1 MFVSHYYLGT
11 YETAVGATLPRG
23 SFQMNPYALQPGAP
37 RRLVARLLDAPRLAQ
52 IVQRLDPKL
61 LHQLVRRCGL
71 EDCGEILALATTEQL
86 TRVFD
91 DDLWKSARAGDE
103 EEFDADRF
111 ALWLEVLAELGPEVA
126 ARKLVEMD
134 FDFVTAA
141 VSRLVLVLDEELAIL
156 QGAAAELGSEYED
169 LDVDALLEGALG
181 RGSSHE
187 LGGYTIVAR
196 RAESWDALVSVL
208 ASLDHVHHHFFARLM
223 RRCARLSTE
232 YIVDNGGLYDVL
244 SSDEQVVADIAAARE
259 DRREAAGYVTPSQ
272 ATAFLKLARAP
283 RAGAAPVVDPLTASY
298 FRELAA
304 RSNARRESRR
314 LGDSAPQTDTLEQ
327 EILEFLSSVEDLAEP
342 RGRLPPLLSSGAK
355 GERLSHVRRHLLRL
369 QEHDA
374 AAYTRCT
381 EELAH
386 LANVLVSGC
395 SFRCHRFRPVEA
407 ADAALAVCNLG
418 LESGADGQSLV
429 GCFHDGWRV
438 LHEEVSLL
446 TARRL
451 AEVLAALRCA
461 DRVVERQARDTARQL
476 LRDANAG
483 EPWRSRDEIEV
494 VAMLDQPSWV
504 VLVNLID
511 ECPVVPR
518 DVEGRRSRLRVSA
531 EFDFISENRQ
541 IVWVREFIGRLPEAL
556 RD

>member
-1 MFVSHYYLGT
+1 M
-11 YETAVGATLPRG
+11 
-23 SFQMNPYALQPGAP
+23 
-37 RRLVARLLDAPRLAQ
+37 
-52 IVQRLDPKL
+52 
-61 LHQLVRRCGL
+61 
-71 EDCGEILALATTEQL
+71 
-86 TRVFD
+86 
-91 DDLWKSARAGDE
+91 
-103 EEFDADRF
+103 
-111 ALWLEVLAELGPEVA
+111 LAELGPEVA
-126 ARKLVEMD
+126 ARKLVDMD

-156 QGAAAELGSEYED
+156 QSAAAELGSEYED

-244 SSDEQVVADIAAARE
+244 SSDEQVVADISAARE
-259 DRREAAGYVTPSQ
+259 DRREAAGYVTPPQ

-283 RAGAAPVVDPLTASY
+283 RAGAALVVDPLTASY
-298 FRELAA
+298 SRELAA
-304 RSNARRESRR
+304 RSKARRESSGP
-314 LGDSAPQTDTLEQ
+314 GDSAPPTDALEQ
-327 EILEFLSSVEDLAEP
+327 EIREFLSSVEDPAEP
-342 RGRLPPLLSSGAK
+342 RGLLPPLLSSGE
-355 GERLSHVRRHLLRL
+355 GQRLSHVRRHLLRL

-381 EELAH
+381 EELAY

-418 LESGADGQSLV
+418 LENGADGQSLV
-429 GCFHDGWRV
+429 GCFHGGWRV
-438 LHEEVSLL
+438 LYEEVSLL

-541 IVWVREFIGRLPEAL
+541 IVWVREFIGRLPVAL

>member
-1 MFVSHYYLGT
+1 
-11 YETAVGATLPRG
+11 
-23 SFQMNPYALQPGAP
+23 MNPYALQPGAP
-37 RRLVARLLDAPRLAQ
+37 RRLVARLLDAPHLAE

-61 LHQLVRRCGL
+61 LHQLVRHCGL

-91 DDLWKSARAGDE
+91 DDLWTSARAGDE

-126 ARKLVEMD
+126 ARKLVDMD

-156 QGAAAELGSEYED
+156 QSAAAELGSEYED

-304 RSNARRESRR
+304 RSKARRES
-314 LGDSAPQTDTLEQ
+314 SAPRRQCAPDRC
-327 EILEFLSSVEDLAEP
+327 SRAGDPRVPVE
-342 RGRLPPLLSSGAK
+342 RGGPGRAARPASAAPVLGCE

-381 EELAH
+381 EELAY

-418 LESGADGQSLV
+418 LENGADGQSLV
-429 GCFHDGWRV
+429 GCFHGGWRV
-438 LHEEVSLL
+438 LYEEVSLL